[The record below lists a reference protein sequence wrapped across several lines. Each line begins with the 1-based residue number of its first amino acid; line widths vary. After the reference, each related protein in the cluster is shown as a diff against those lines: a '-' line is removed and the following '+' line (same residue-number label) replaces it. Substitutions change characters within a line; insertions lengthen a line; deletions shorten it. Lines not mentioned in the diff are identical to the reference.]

1 MENEP
6 IETAVDKLA
15 PFSAKSSDR
24 ILEPIDRISEILF
37 GLIMALTFTL
47 TLGVVTADRIQV
59 RTMLL
64 AALGCN
70 LAWGIIDA
78 SVFLMARFNQRGRN
92 AVQLRAVRTAAD
104 LADAHRIIADAL
116 PPALA
121 SVLPPDQLELMRQ
134 RLLQLPEPGRPRL
147 TKRDGLGAMGICLLS
162 FLSTLPIVIPF
173 ILIGDVRLA
182 LRLSNAVAIGMSF
195 VCGYALGRCAG
206 FRPWAT
212 GLLMVAVGLAL
223 VGVAIALGG

>member
-1 MENEP
+1 M
-6 IETAVDKLA
+6 AVDSLA
-15 PFSAKSSDR
+15 QFSTQSADR
-24 ILEPIDRISEILF
+24 ILEPMDRISEVLF

-47 TLGVVTADRIQV
+47 TLGVVTADSIQV

-78 SVFLMARFNQRGRN
+78 GVSLMARFNQRGRN
-92 AVQLRAVRTAAD
+92 AMQLRAVRTAAD
-104 LADAHRIIADAL
+104 IADAHRIIADAL

-147 TKRDGLGAMGICLLS
+147 TKRDGRGAIGICLLS
-162 FLSTLPIVIPF
+162 FLSTFPIVIPF
-173 ILIGDVRLA
+173 ILVGDARLA
-182 LRLSNAVAIGMSF
+182 LRLSNAVAIGMLF

-212 GLLMVAVGLAL
+212 GLLMVAGGLAL
-223 VGVAIALGG
+223 VGVAVALGG